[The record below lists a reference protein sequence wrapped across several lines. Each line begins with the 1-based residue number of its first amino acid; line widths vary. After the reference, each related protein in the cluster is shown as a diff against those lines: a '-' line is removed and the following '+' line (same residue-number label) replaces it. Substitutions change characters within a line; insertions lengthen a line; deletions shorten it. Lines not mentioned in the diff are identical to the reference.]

1 MVGGVRSLQ
10 TQQRHPRAS
19 PSKTLHTCIVCLSYM
34 DLKRWITPDRAVW
47 LGSMLALAAYCRD
60 LRYDFILDDEALIL
74 LNGTIDSWHNWK
86 LLFLTDI
93 IDSSHSVISNAI
105 HYRPVYMMWL
115 MVNNQ
120 LFGKIT
126 PWWHLTSLLLHLV
139 VTLLVY
145 RLGAAVLSYFVLRGV
160 EESPTISLYQPG

>member
-1 MVGGVRSLQ
+1 
-10 TQQRHPRAS
+10 
-19 PSKTLHTCIVCLSYM
+19 
-34 DLKRWITPDRAVW
+34 
-47 LGSMLALAAYCRD
+47 MLTLAAYCRD

-145 RLGAAVLSYFVLRGV
+145 RLGAAVLREKWTAALGAFSRIRASRQTLRGFQ
-160 EESPTISLYQPG
+160 SRPSSRLA